1 MEKKNIIN
9 HKALFLIFAFGIC
22 LWFMPWHAGL
32 EQKSWNLLV
41 IFLTTIIAV
50 IFNPAPMS
58 ILSMIAVTAC
68 ILTHTMSVRDTLQ
81 GFGEDIVWL
90 VVFAFF
96 ISRAIIKSNLSK
108 RIAYF
113 LISKLGSST
122 IGLSYSLIL
131 TELLIAPVIPSAT
144 ARGGAIIF
152 PIARAIADQYSTEA
166 KNVSNPELIKQFLM
180 KICFQSNVIT
190 SAMFLTAMV
199 GNPFI
204 AKLAHGIGVEL
215 DWITWAKAAFIPGLL
230 SLILLPFV
238 MMYIIKPHIDSCDE
252 AVEAAKHALKEM
264 GKISKGEIVVLCTFV
279 LLLMLW
285 IFGYNIGINSTA
297 TALLGCVILVLCG
310 VITLDDIIQEKGA
323 WDTFIWFGIF
333 VTLSSALSGSGV
345 MERISEYAETIVYG
359 FNPYIAAACIVVV
372 FFYMHY
378 FFASITV
385 YATVMYTT
393 FAILLIH
400 LGIYPIAACLI
411 LAFLANVSACLT
423 HYGITSAP
431 IFFNGSGMS
440 VRKWLS
446 IGLLSSII
454 NISIWVASAAFLWSK
469 LGIKILQ

>member
-1 MEKKNIIN
+1 
-9 HKALFLIFAFGIC
+9 
-22 LWFMPWHAGL
+22 
-32 EQKSWNLLV
+32 
-41 IFLTTIIAV
+41 
-50 IFNPAPMS
+50 
-58 ILSMIAVTAC
+58 
-68 ILTHTMSVRDTLQ
+68 MSVRETLQ

-152 PIARAIADQYSTEA
+152 PIARAISDQYSCDT

-190 SAMFLTAMV
+190 SAMFLTAMF

-204 AKLAHGIGVEL
+204 AKLARGVGVEL

-230 SLILLPFV
+230 SLILLPFII
-238 MMYIIKPHIDSCDE
+238 MYVIKPHIGSCNE
-252 AVEAAKHALKEM
+252 AIKSAKHALKEM
-264 GKISKGEIVVLCTFV
+264 GKISTGEIVVLCTFV
-279 LLLMLW
+279 LLLGLW
-285 IFGYNIGINSTA
+285 MFGYNIGINSTA
-297 TALLGCVILVLCG
+297 TALLDCVILVLCG

-345 MERISEYAETIVYG
+345 MGRITEEIRDIIVQKLDADKAEEIHVIDLKGKTDIALYMIIASELSMRHVKSLADNLSQELKNHISDDFNIEGLNTGKWVLIDVKDVIV
-359 FNPYIAAACIVVV
+359 
-372 FFYMHY
+372 H
-378 FFASITV
+378 
-385 YATVMYTT
+385 
-393 FAILLIH
+393 
-400 LGIYPIAACLI
+400 
-411 LAFLANVSACLT
+411 
-423 HYGITSAP
+423 
-431 IFFNGSGMS
+431 IFQPEIRSQYDID
-440 VRKWLS
+440 K
-446 IGLLSSII
+446 
-454 NISIWVASAAFLWSK
+454 LWNND
-469 LGIKILQ
+469 